1 LNILF
6 WDIDGTLIRT
16 AKAGLYAFE
25 QATAEMWGKTVD
37 FEHIKTAGMTDYYIA
52 TQIIQA
58 VVGRNPTEAE
68 IISLTQRYEQLLSIH
83 LAKRQGCIMPC
94 VESILVH
101 LHERNNYMSLLL
113 TGNSRTGAEIK
124 LRHFGLYGY
133 FDFSRSAFCDQQCER
148 IEIARHALA
157 IAQSI
162 STETERPRIF
172 VIGDTPHDVGCG
184 KAIGAYTIG
193 VATGTYAVEELRDC
207 SPWWA
212 VTALPSADKFTEK
225 LESL

>member
-1 LNILF
+1 LNIIF

-52 TQIIQA
+52 TQIIRA
-58 VVGRNPTEAE
+58 VAGRDPAEAE
-68 IISLTQRYEQLLSIH
+68 IITLTRRYEQLLSFH
-83 LAKRQGCIMPC
+83 LAKRQGHIMPC
-94 VESILVH
+94 VESILEH
-101 LHERNNYMSLLL
+101 LHERDKYMLLLL

-124 LRHFGLYGY
+124 LTHFGLRGY

-148 IEIARHALA
+148 NQIARHALA
-157 IAQSI
+157 TAQSI
-162 STETERPRIF
+162 STGTERPRIF
-172 VIGDTPHDVGCG
+172 VIGDTPHDIGCG

-193 VATGTYAVEELRDC
+193 VATGTYALEELLAC

-212 VTALPSADKFTEK
+212 VAALPSADEFTEK